1 MFTAHELMGALYL
14 MSAVQKEASWIVWA
28 GVGMIGAHV
37 VLSTPTTRQMLH
49 DEERPPNKRKKEHQL
64 KKWVTGIVFVV
75 MLAAHVLAPFD
86 GAVWIL
92 ASMILAIAVCTHICV
107 SAKSL
112 SVDVS
117 APRSS
122 IAIVRAIA
130 ITPTFVVIAAL
141 LF

>member
-14 MSAVQKEASWIVWA
+14 MSTVRKEASWIVRA
-28 GVGMIGAHV
+28 GVGMI
-37 VLSTPTTRQMLH
+37 
-49 DEERPPNKRKKEHQL
+49 D
-64 KKWVTGIVFVV
+64 
-75 MLAAHVLAPFD
+75 AHVLAPFD

-112 SVDVS
+112 SLDVS